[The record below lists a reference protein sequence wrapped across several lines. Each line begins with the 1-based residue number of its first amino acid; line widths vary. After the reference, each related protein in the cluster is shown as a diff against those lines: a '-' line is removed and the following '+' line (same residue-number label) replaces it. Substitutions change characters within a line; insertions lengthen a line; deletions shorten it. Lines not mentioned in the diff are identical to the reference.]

1 MNSNRLKARRW
12 VMFSPVCLLLCCW
25 FWIMLMP
32 AEIAAALQPEVV
44 QQVEPFLAVPYSDG
58 AVHTA
63 YMDNDGLPHKS
74 IPANR
79 LRQTHDCVTAVIA
92 STPTS
97 IPTKTATPTATATQ
111 PESPLPT
118 PTRTPWAPPSPPVA
132 TVTPLP
138 IRVPQDNRGT
148 LYYSEWTPP
157 RAVYIK
163 VVDTDATGHPINE
176 PKQSSVQSSMLATDL
191 FVSPNGQYL
200 IVSTDTMAQ
209 VLKIFDRRSG
219 TLFSTLKPQ
228 LLFGWHPDNQHV
240 LVRQSSDTT
249 LGRGVW
255 QVNVETGER
264 VPLVLQQG
272 RNPWWLVIGAA
283 ISPNGQTL
291 AYATNQGLWLAN
303 ADGSEPRKLLDA
315 TVVWDWSFDSRYLVY
330 TGGDYG
336 SLPKGDVTTPRYLL
350 WVFDTVTNAQ
360 WPMRAPYPL
369 PFGFGFAPIISP
381 ATNQLA
387 FIGMVAPDDCFRR
400 DETRRAD
407 PLCRYRGFSL
417 FAADLITGDVRE
429 IARNAGTP
437 TWSPDGSA
445 IAYTQLD
452 EQEQVDL
459 WITHLQ
465 DGQTIQLTD
474 SPARETAVIWIPAE

>member
-1 MNSNRLKARRW
+1 MRKQSSSL
-12 VMFSPVCLLLCCW
+12 VGLVLLTL
-25 FWIMLMP
+25 LVLGYVGLTRQQRVVTS
-32 AEIAAALQPEVV
+32 EQAATV
-44 QQVEPFLAVPYSDG
+44 
-58 AVHTA
+58 TA
-63 YMDNDGLPHKS
+63 TETAGC
-74 IPANR
+74 

-92 STPTS
+92 PIPTSTPTM
-97 IPTKTATPTATATQ
+97 TATAAATVTQ

-118 PTRTPWAPPSPPVA
+118 PTRTPWVPPPPPVA
-132 TVTPLP
+132 TPTAIPLV
-138 IRVPQDNRGT
+138 VPQDNRGT
-148 LYYSEWTPP
+148 LYYAADTTSSTTLYALE
-157 RAVYIK
+157 
-163 VVDTDATGHPINE
+163 TDATGHPISA
-176 PKQSSVQSSMLATDL
+176 PTPVPLDRYGPIDDL
-191 FVSPNGQYL
+191 FASPDGRYL
-200 IVSTDTMAQ
+200 VTSYDTLAQ
-209 VLKIFDRRSG
+209 VLEIFDRQSSTSVA
-219 TLFSTLKPQ
+219 TLTPEYF
-228 LLFGWHPDNQHV
+228 FGWHPNSQNL
-240 LVRQSSDTT
+240 LVRSRADS
-249 LGRGVW
+249 GAW

-264 VPLVLQQG
+264 TPLALQQG

-369 PFGFGFAPIISP
+369 PFGFGFAPIVSP

-429 IARNAGTP
+429 IARNTGTP